1 MDYIRTKKPDL
12 TLIIWDEPDGI
23 GHEKGWYSMEYF
35 NRLKELDTFIGRVEQ
50 ALADAGIL
58 DDTLLI
64 FTSDHGGTAR
74 EAHGGTEAAERYTP
88 FVVWGKGIRKGHVI
102 QASVLQF
109 DVAAVIADALGV
121 SPAPWWYGRP
131 IHEIYE

>member
-1 MDYIRTKKPDL
+1 M
-12 TLIIWDEPDGI
+12 
-23 GHEKGWYSMEYF
+23 KGKGAEEASKAYF
-35 NRLKELDTFIGRVEQ
+35 NKLKELDAFIGRIRQ
-50 ALADAGIL
+50 ALAETGIL

-88 FVVWGKGIRKGHVI
+88 FVVWGKGIRKGYTI
-102 QASVLQF
+102 QASVVQF

-121 SPAPWWYGRP
+121 SPAPWWYGRTIP
-131 IHEIYE
+131 EIYE